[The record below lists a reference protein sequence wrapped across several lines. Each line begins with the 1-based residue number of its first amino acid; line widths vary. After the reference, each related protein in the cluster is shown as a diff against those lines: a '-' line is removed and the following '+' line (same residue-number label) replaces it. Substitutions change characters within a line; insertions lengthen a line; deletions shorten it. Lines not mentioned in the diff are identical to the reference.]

1 MHHRHRISRIHANGN
16 RRLGESCWFLFPGP
30 SSDLWG
36 SGHEFQAPKPERQG
50 LGSAPVHLPFPS
62 NSKPPPNMCCSSDLR
77 HLFCIF
83 LLSCPHLAT
92 AFFLLATNLWSLK
105 QGRRICDLVG
115 DRIRYD
121 LGDTQGC
128 GIRMPFLSILGSDP
142 WKTTRVAKKGHANLR
157 SM

>member
-1 MHHRHRISRIHANGN
+1 MLMEIDV
-16 RRLGESCWFLFPGP
+16 CVDFC
-30 SSDLWG
+30 
-36 SGHEFQAPKPERQG
+36 FQAPPLIYGVRGMSFRLLNRKDKGWDLHR
-50 LGSAPVHLPFPS
+50 STFPS
-62 NSKPPPNMCCSSDLR
+62 NSKPPPNMCCSSDMR

-92 AFFLLATNLWSLK
+92 AFFLMATNLWSLK